1 MVPSS
6 GPARRRSHHHVDPR
20 APAEMWFLLT
30 GLASGR
36 ESLLRHAE
44 AFCDDVGNA
53 RVVEVGPEPG
63 NHSPVPHVYVVVDG
77 GDLANAVRGG
87 PAAVAAVITA
97 RALASRLFM
106 FSPALVPDPAGQR
119 SA

>member
-1 MVPSS
+1 MAGRRATP
-6 GPARRRSHHHVDPR
+6 RRRSHEDVDGSEPVS
-20 APAEMWFLLT
+20 MWFLLT
-30 GLASGR
+30 GLASDR
-36 ESLLRHAE
+36 DALLTHAR
-44 AFCDDVGNA
+44 AFCAEFGNA
-53 RVVEVGPEPG
+53 RVVDPGAQPG
-63 NHSPVPHVYVVVDG
+63 NHSSAPHVYVVVDG

-106 FSPALVPDPAGQR
+106 FSPALVPDPAGQQ

>member
-1 MVPSS
+1 MAPRT
-6 GPARRRSHHHVDPR
+6 PAPRRRSQAELDPR
-20 APAEMWFLLT
+20 APATMWFLLT
-30 GLASGR
+30 GLASHR
-36 ESLLRHAE
+36 DALVAHALAFCAE
-44 AFCDDVGNA
+44 AGNA
-53 RVVEVGPEPG
+53 RLVDPGPEPG
-63 NHSPVPHVYVVVDG
+63 NHSSVPHVYVVVDG

>member
-1 MVPSS
+1 MAGKRTIP
-6 GPARRRSHHHVDPR
+6 RRRSHETVDRSEPV
-20 APAEMWFLLT
+20 AMWFLLT
-30 GLASGR
+30 GLAAQHDA
-36 ESLLRHAE
+36 LARHAQ
-44 AFCDDVGNA
+44 AFCAEVGNA
-53 RVVEVGPEPG
+53 RVVDPGPEPG
-63 NHSPVPHVYVVVDG
+63 NPSSAPHVYVVVDG

-106 FSPALVPDPAGQR
+106 FSPALVPEPAGQR